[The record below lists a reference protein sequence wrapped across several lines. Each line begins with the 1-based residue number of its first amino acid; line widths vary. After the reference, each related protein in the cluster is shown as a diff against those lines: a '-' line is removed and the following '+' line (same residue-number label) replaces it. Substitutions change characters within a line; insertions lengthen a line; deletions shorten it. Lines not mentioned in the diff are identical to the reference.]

1 MYTTLKVH
9 GEVICMDKI
18 ADPQINTA
26 EMLNTLLSMVT
37 LFGS

>member
-1 MYTTLKVH
+1 MYTALKVH

-26 EMLNTLLSMVT
+26 EMQNTLPCMVT